1 MFYYRLN
8 ENNEIMDFSDWKY
21 AEECIETEREIK
33 TIDGIAHFTDEDDYK
48 SLVEKSEKRI
58 LSTEQIASLKEELA
72 KAKEDVE
79 QVELFGMERTD
90 YETKKARCVEII
102 QQLRILEKE
111 V

>member
-1 MFYYRLN
+1 MFYR
-8 ENNEIMDFSDWKY
+8 EKDGVIIDFANWKY
-21 AEECIETEREIK
+21 SNDCLETEKVFESINGKPYIVGSNEHKKALERHNLVIQNNKAIRE
-33 TIDGIAHFTDEDDYK
+33 
-48 SLVEKSEKRI
+48 
-58 LSTEQIASLKEELA
+58 LKDELA

-79 QVELFGMERTD
+79 QVELFGMKRAD